1 MTESLMLFGIG
12 LLAGCLLMLVFV
24 PLVHKRAVRITTRNI
39 VDVIPLAA
47 TQIQADKD
55 QLRAQFAMAVRQL
68 EHNIEDM
75 KTRSASQLSQIGR
88 RTVEINRLRVE
99 LDKKTALIFALQA
112 RELVRRSITR
122 RIVKALLFMF
132 IRSSRRQE
140 RKGLGVPRRPHANV
154 ARAA

>member
-1 MTESLMLFGIG
+1 MIESLMLFGIG
-12 LLAGCLLMLVFV
+12 LLAGCLLMLLFV
-24 PLVHKRAVRITTRNI
+24 PLVHQRAVRLTTRNM
-39 VDVIPLAA
+39 VDTIPLAA

-68 EHNIEDM
+68 EHNIEDL

-112 RELVRRSITR
+112 REHIRRSMTR
-122 RIVKALLFMF
+122 RIVKVLLFVF

-140 RKGLGVPRRPHANV
+140 RKGLRRPHANV